1 MESSGTGINSW
12 FRRQRD
18 EIIARLA
25 KETGEEAAVRFE
37 PVVEK
42 IAGYARLAALFG
54 IAGFIVSLL
63 ALIGFLIIMFDLI

>member
-1 MESSGTGINSW
+1 MNSW
-12 FRRQRD
+12 IRRKRD

-25 KETGEEAAVRFE
+25 KEAGEEAAVHFE

-42 IAGYARLAALFG
+42 IARYARLAALFG

-63 ALIGFLIIMFDLI
+63 ALIGFLLIMTGLINN